1 MASPLRII
9 FMGTPEFAVPS
20 LEILLRNDYNVVAVI
35 TAPDKPAG
43 RGLKV
48 TPSPV
53 KEVALRYNVPVLQP
67 TNLKSPDFQ
76 EELRSYEAAL
86 QIVVAFRMLPEAVW
100 NMPPLGTFNLHA
112 SLLPQYRGAAPINW
126 AIMHGDTET
135 GLTTFFIRHEID
147 TGDMLLQEK
156 EPVRED
162 DTAGTLSERLRQ
174 KGAGLVLKT
183 VQMIGTGNYN
193 TAPQPVLATLTPAP
207 KLFKEI
213 CEINWNQPSGKVRNF
228 IRGLS
233 PYPAAWTKIGDKLC
247 KIYFASLVTAS
258 APEDAAPGQYRT
270 DGKSFLHF
278 RTADGWLAVDE
289 LQLEGKKRMRTGEFL
304 RGNKL

>member
-1 MASPLRII
+1 MAGTLRII

-20 LEILLRNDYNVVAVI
+20 LEILLQHGYPVVAVV

-53 KEVALRYNVPVLQP
+53 KEVALRHGVPVLQP
-67 TNLKSPDFQ
+67 PNLKSPEFQ
-76 EELRSYEAAL
+76 AELRSYNAGL

-100 NMPPLGTFNLHA
+100 NMPPMGTFNLHA

-156 EPVRED
+156 EPIHDD
-162 DTAGTLSERLRQ
+162 DTAGTLSERLRH
-174 KGAGLVLKT
+174 KGAGLVLRT
-183 VQMIGTGNYN
+183 VQMIEAGGYTP
-193 TAPQPVLATLTPAP
+193 APQPASQALTPAP
-207 KLFKEI
+207 KLFKEM
-213 CEINWNQPSGKVRNF
+213 CEINWDQPTGKLRNF

-233 PYPAAWTKIGDKLC
+233 PYPAAWTRLGDKLC
-247 KIYFASLVTAS
+247 KIYLAHA
-258 APEDAAPGQYRT
+258 ADAPGTAGPGEYRT
-270 DGKSFLHF
+270 DGKTFLHF
-278 RTADGWLAVDE
+278 RTADGWLAIDE
-289 LQLEGKKRMRTGEFL
+289 LQLEGKKRMTAGEFL
-304 RGNKL
+304 RGNKM

>member
-1 MASPLRII
+1 MAGTLRII

-20 LEILLRNDYNVVAVI
+20 LEILLQNGYPVVAVV

-53 KEVALRYNVPVLQP
+53 KEVALQYGVPVLQP
-67 TNLKSPDFQ
+67 TNLKSPEFQ
-76 EELRSYEAAL
+76 AELQAYGATL

-126 AIMHGDTET
+126 AIMHGERET

-156 EPVRED
+156 EPIHDD
-162 DTAGTLSERLRQ
+162 DTAGTLSERLRH
-174 KGAGLVLKT
+174 KGARLVLRT
-183 VQMIGTGNYN
+183 VQMVEAGNY
-193 TAPQPVLATLTPAP
+193 TPAPQPASATLTPAP
-207 KLFKEI
+207 KLFKEM
-213 CEINWNQPSGKVRNF
+213 CEIHWDQPTEQVRNF

-233 PYPAAWTKIGDKLC
+233 PYPAAWTRLGDKIC
-247 KIYFASLVTAS
+247 KIYLAHAASDLT
-258 APEDAAPGQYRT
+258 PAAPGQYRT
-270 DGKSFLHF
+270 DGKSLLHF

-289 LQLEGKKRMRTGEFL
+289 LQLEGKKRMSTGEFL

>member
-1 MASPLRII
+1 MAGTLRII

-20 LEILLRNDYNVVAVI
+20 LEILLQHGYPVVAVV

-53 KEVALRYNVPVLQP
+53 KEVALRYGVPVLQP
-67 TNLKSPDFQ
+67 TNLKSPEFQ
-76 EELRSYEAAL
+76 AELRAYGAAL

-126 AIMHGDTET
+126 AIMHGDRET

-156 EPVRED
+156 EPIHDD
-162 DTAGTLSERLRQ
+162 DTAGTLSERLRH
-174 KGAGLVLKT
+174 KGAGLVLRT
-183 VQMIGTGNYN
+183 VQMIEAGNY
-193 TAPQPVLATLTPAP
+193 TPAPQPTFALLTPAP
-207 KLFKEI
+207 KLFKEM
-213 CEINWNQPSGKVRNF
+213 CEINWNQPTENVRNF

-233 PYPAAWTKIGDKLC
+233 PYPAAWTRLGDKLC
-247 KIYFASLVTAS
+247 KIYLAHA
-258 APEDAAPGQYRT
+258 ANDDNAAAPGQYRT
-270 DGKSFLHF
+270 DGKLLLHF
-278 RTADGWLAVDE
+278 RTADGWLAIDE
-289 LQLEGKKRMRTGEFL
+289 LQLEGKKRMMAGEFL